1 MHLNSEQG
9 HEKRIHLKVNASYS
23 LKTYAMIRV
32 RAWDSV
38 RLVLW
43 ILLLNLV
50 TGLD

>member
-9 HEKRIHLKVNASYS
+9 HEKHKFEVNSSYS
-23 LKTYAMIRV
+23 LKTYAMIKV
-32 RAWDSV
+32 TAWDSV
-38 RLVLW
+38 RLVLC